1 MRERPSGISVVFFYS
16 TLSYFLCNTMM
27 TKLDA
32 ILEAHPDDSF
42 LKADGFDEAVLGFD
56 EQSGRLVYSTTKI
69 IECLMKDGMEHE
81 DAMEYFY
88 FNIAGTYVGELT
100 PIFVNDLDEVDTEWD
115 S

>member
-1 MRERPSGISVVFFYS
+1 MAFFIS
-16 TLSYFLCNTMM
+16 TLSYFLCDM

-56 EQSGRLVYSTTKI
+56 ENSGRLVYSTSKI
-69 IECLMKDGMEHE
+69 IECLVRDGMEHE
-81 DAMEYFY
+81 DAVEYYY
-88 FNIAGTYVGELT
+88 FNIAGAYVGDLT

>member
-1 MRERPSGISVVFFYS
+1 
-16 TLSYFLCNTMM
+16 MM

-69 IECLMKDGMEHE
+69 IECL
-81 DAMEYFY
+81 
-88 FNIAGTYVGELT
+88 VR
-100 PIFVNDLDEVDTEWD
+100 DL
-115 S
+115 SLIHI